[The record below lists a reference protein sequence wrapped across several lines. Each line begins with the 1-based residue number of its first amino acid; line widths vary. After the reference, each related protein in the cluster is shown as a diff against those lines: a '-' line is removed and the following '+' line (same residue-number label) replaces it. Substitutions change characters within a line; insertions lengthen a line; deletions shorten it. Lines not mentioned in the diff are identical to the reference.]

1 MCGND
6 KGKVK
11 AKMDN
16 SRGHMKRQKR
26 DFIKLQK

>member
-16 SRGHMKRQKR
+16 SRGHTKTQESDFMKLEK
-26 DFIKLQK
+26 